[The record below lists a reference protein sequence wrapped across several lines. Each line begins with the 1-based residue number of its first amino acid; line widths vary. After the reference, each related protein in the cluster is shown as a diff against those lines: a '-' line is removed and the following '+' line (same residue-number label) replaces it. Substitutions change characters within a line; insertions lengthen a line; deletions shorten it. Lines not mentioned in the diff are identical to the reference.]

1 MPVAEQP
8 FNFRSVALSVYLP
21 TILFST
27 GEGAVLPMI
36 PVMAHGLGASI
47 PFAGVIA
54 AMVVVGE
61 LLGDIPAGWFVARF
75 GERASMIGAAGLA
88 LAGIALSLLAIG
100 PWLLMIGVLLIG
112 LATSVFALAR
122 HAFMTT
128 RVPLRYRARALSA
141 LGGIF
146 RAGWFIG
153 PLIAAAVIASTG
165 TPQAAFWIFAI
176 GCASA
181 VVALLVL
188 PDPEKQ
194 TGPPPSMTAAE
205 AVPRPGL
212 FRTIHANRAVLLRVG
227 SGVALVG
234 ATRAARITLLPL
246 WALSIGMSE
255 AHTALVIGLAGGLEF
270 ALFYTSGQLMDR
282 RGRLW
287 SVMPCMVGLGIGFL
301 ALSFLHDVPGREAW
315 FTGVSFLLG
324 VANGMGSGIV
334 MTLGA
339 DLAPKDN
346 PAAFLGAWRFSSDAG
361 QAASPLLI
369 AALATVSLSLA
380 SGVIGVL
387 ALVGA
392 GLLARFIPRYIPHR
406 PHRPHR

>member
-1 MPVAEQP
+1 MTVAEQP

-36 PVMAHGLGASI
+36 PVMAHSLGASI

-75 GERASMIGAAGLA
+75 GERNSMIGAAGLA
-88 LAGIALSLLAIG
+88 LTGIALSLLATG
-100 PWLLMIGVLLIG
+100 PWTLMIGVLLIG

-194 TGPPPSMTAAE
+194 IGPPPSVAE
-205 AVPRPGL
+205 AAPRPGL
-212 FRTIHANRAVLLRVG
+212 FQTIHANRSILFRMG

-301 ALSFLHDVPGREAW
+301 ALAFLHDVPGREAW
-315 FTGVSFLLG
+315 FTAVAFVLG

-339 DLAPKDN
+339 DLAPKEN

-369 AALATVSLSLA
+369 AALATISLSLA

-392 GLLARFIPRYIPHR
+392 GILARYIPRYIPHHGR
-406 PHRPHR
+406 R

>member
-1 MPVAEQP
+1 MTAAEPP
-8 FNFRSVALSVYLP
+8 FRFRSVALAVYLP

-36 PVMAHGLGASI
+36 PVMAHTLGASLSL
-47 PFAGVIA
+47 AAAIA

-61 LLGDIPAGWFVARF
+61 LVGDIPAGWFVARF
-75 GERASMIGAAGLA
+75 GERNSMIGATGLA
-88 LAGIALSLLAIG
+88 LAGIGLSLTATA
-100 PWLLMIGVLLIG
+100 PWPLMVGVLLIG

-141 LGGIF
+141 LGGVF

-153 PLIAAAVIASTG
+153 PLIAAAVIARTG
-165 TPQAAFWIFAI
+165 TPQAAFWIFAT
-176 GCASA
+176 GCAAA

-188 PDPEKQ
+188 PDPEAR
-194 TGPPPSMTAAE
+194 GDARPAA
-205 AVPRPGL
+205 AGHGPGL
-212 FRTIHANRAVLLRVG
+212 FRTIHTHRATLLRMG

-246 WALSIGMSE
+246 WALSIGLSE

-287 SVMPCMVGLGIGFL
+287 SVLPCMLGLGVGFL
-301 ALSFLHDVPGREAW
+301 ALAFLHDVPGRDLW
-315 FTGVSFLLG
+315 FTGVAFLLG

-339 DLAPKDN
+339 DLAPRDN

-369 AALATVSLSLA
+369 AALASLSLPLA
-380 SGVIGVL
+380 SGVIGAL
-387 ALVGA
+387 AFLGA

-406 PHRPHR
+406 PRR

>member
-1 MPVAEQP
+1 MTVAEQP

-36 PVMAHGLGASI
+36 PVMAHALGASI

-75 GERASMIGAAGLA
+75 GERTSMIGAAGLA
-88 LAGIALSLLAIG
+88 LTGIALSLLATA
-100 PWLLMIGVLLIG
+100 PWTLMIGVLLIG

-153 PLIAAAVIASTG
+153 PLIAAAVIAGTG

-194 TGPPPSMTAAE
+194 LGPQPSVAE
-205 AVPRPGL
+205 AAPRPGL
-212 FRTIHANRAVLLRVG
+212 FRTIHANRAILVRMG

-287 SVMPCMVGLGIGFL
+287 SVMPCMVGLGVGFL
-301 ALSFLHDVPGREAW
+301 ALAFLHDVPGREAW
-315 FTGVSFLLG
+315 FTAVAFVLG

-369 AALATVSLSLA
+369 AALATISLSLA
-380 SGVIGVL
+380 SGVIGIL
-387 ALVGA
+387 AFVGA
-392 GLLARFIPRYIPHR
+392 GILARYIPRYIPHR
-406 PHRPHR
+406 PHR

>member
-1 MPVAEQP
+1 MTVAEQP

-36 PVMAHGLGASI
+36 PVMAHALGASI
-47 PFAGVIA
+47 PLAGVIA

-75 GERASMIGAAGLA
+75 GERTSMIGAAGLA
-88 LAGIALSLLAIG
+88 LTGIALSLLATA
-100 PWLLMIGVLLIG
+100 PWTLMIGVLLIG

-153 PLIAAAVIASTG
+153 PLIAAAVIAGTG

-194 TGPPPSMTAAE
+194 VGPPPSVAE
-205 AVPRPGL
+205 AAPRPGL
-212 FRTIHANRAVLLRVG
+212 F
-227 SGVALVG
+227 
-234 ATRAARITLLPL
+234 RAARITLLPL

-301 ALSFLHDVPGREAW
+301 ALAFLHDVPGREAW
-315 FTGVSFLLG
+315 FTAVAFVLG

-339 DLAPKDN
+339 DLAPKHN

-392 GLLARFIPRYIPHR
+392 GILARYIPRYIPHR
-406 PHRPHR
+406 PHR